1 MTEALQQMTK
11 EKSALM
17 QEKLQAQAL
26 LEELQ
31 SSKTELET
39 EVGDRTSD
47 DVDLSF

>member
-1 MTEALQQMTK
+1 MTK

-31 SSKTELET
+31 SSKRELET
-39 EVGDRTSD
+39 QVGEGTSN
-47 DVDLSF
+47 DVDLPF